1 MKTKKRNYIFLAVL
15 MMGIATMMT
24 GCVKEDI
31 ASNDNGG
38 GTNPTDM
45 NVDEL
50 NVKVIA
56 DIPTAVMSSF
66 DENSMG
72 AALVRRL
79 SNTTT
84 SLDENT
90 KMVLIKGEDI
100 LNRPLTEWLE
110 AAKIYLTGG
119 YIAVEKPRNAHMVQ
133 VMEELSTRFEQAAH
147 EILTEDDG
155 SGLVINYIPPKT
167 PTSGNTINAHA
178 AQFENRIANIK
189 SMAATRSGAGEADA
203 VAEMVIFS
211 RKGFYHCAPYG
222 KSKIS

>member
-24 GCVKEDI
+24 GCAKEDI

-79 SNTTT
+79 SN
-84 SLDENT
+84 
-90 KMVLIKGEDI
+90 
-100 LNRPLTEWLE
+100 
-110 AAKIYLTGG
+110 
-119 YIAVEKPRNAHMVQ
+119 
-133 VMEELSTRFEQAAH
+133 
-147 EILTEDDG
+147 
-155 SGLVINYIPPKT
+155 
-167 PTSGNTINAHA
+167 
-178 AQFENRIANIK
+178 
-189 SMAATRSGAGEADA
+189 
-203 VAEMVIFS
+203 
-211 RKGFYHCAPYG
+211 
-222 KSKIS
+222 

>member
-24 GCVKEDI
+24 GCAKEDI

-79 SNTTT
+79 NIKTDEVT
-84 SLDENT
+84 SDT
-90 KMVLIKGEDI
+90 KMILIKGEDI

-110 AAKIYLTGG
+110 AAKIYLRGG
-119 YIAVEKPRNAHMVQ
+119 YIAVEKPHNAHLVKM
-133 VMEELSTRFEQAAH
+133 MEQLADKMAQAEDELM
-147 EILTEDDG
+147 L
-155 SGLVINYIPPKT
+155 
-167 PTSGNTINAHA
+167 GNGITIVRPA
-178 AQFENRIANIK
+178 IANT
-189 SMAATRSGAGEADA
+189 ATRT
-203 VAEMVIFS
+203 S
-211 RKGFYHCAPYG
+211 RKGHNGALPTR
-222 KSKIS
+222 KRP